1 MSVHQKKMTDIQD
14 KFKGQIDS
22 TIGKEIKKAEEERSK
37 YDKACKNVQEL
48 SDQIKNFMEKFD
60 TLKVQIE
67 DSSQKF
73 QDYKID
79 VDTRKTE
86 IMTLETQNQNM
97 INVLEQRQQLT
108 NKMKDEKTRLQK
120 QHQTLN
126 NLKNAL

>member
-73 QDYKID
+73 
-79 VDTRKTE
+79 
-86 IMTLETQNQNM
+86 
-97 INVLEQRQQLT
+97 
-108 NKMKDEKTRLQK
+108 
-120 QHQTLN
+120 
-126 NLKNAL
+126 